1 MPTPTDSITPTTKK
15 PPVKIALVCNECG
28 KHWKVSEKNL
38 DPQCPK
44 CNGVDYEVL

>member
-1 MPTPTDSITPTTKK
+1 MKTPTIAK
-15 PPVKIALVCNECG
+15 PKPIRVALVCNECG
-28 KHWKVSEKNL
+28 KKFTVSQNNY

>member
-1 MPTPTDSITPTTKK
+1 MRDILPTLATPAK
-15 PPVKIALVCNECG
+15 PKAARTGLVCNECG
-28 KHWKVSEKNL
+28 KKFSVSLNNT